1 MIKDGAK
8 YNRKLYLFVKQ
19 GDEFQF
25 KEKAT
30 STILCKTRISYFVS
44 AHNKIFRFQSLINA
58 TTIGS
63 LNFHIA
69 YLFPNYNN

>member
-1 MIKDGAK
+1 MIKDRTK

-25 KEKAT
+25 KEKAS
-30 STILCKTRISYFVS
+30 STRVSYFASV
-44 AHNKIFRFQSLINA
+44 HNKIFRFQSLINA

-69 YLFPNYNN
+69 YLLPNYNN